1 MSRRSANTAEAL
13 VDPTVAPAASPTTL
27 PAAPAANDPGPR
39 RVPTTDGRHSVCDID
54 GSPIDPADYLPFV
67 RKVASRMARQLPSH
81 VSLDDLVGAGTL
93 GLLDAMRRYAP
104 DRGTRF
110 ETFAEFR
117 IKGAIL
123 DELRR
128 YDMMARNARLT
139 SKKIAREIQ
148 ALTARLGRPPEEHEI
163 AQAMDMTVRDYRAL
177 VQRIGHVRVVSL
189 DDLSSGGADGQGRRF
204 ELPGRDAGPEE
215 HAARRQMIEHLHRV
229 IEKLPP
235 RQQMILDM
243 YYQRGMTLKQIGM
256 DVGVTE
262 SRVCQIVGEA
272 TKKLRV
278 LLRRELGRGQ

>member
-1 MSRRSANTAEAL
+1 MS
-13 VDPTVAPAASPTTL
+13 APAARK
-27 PAAPAANDPGPR
+27 PAAKASPPPAADPATAANIAPDPAVGLTVSDPAQA
-39 RVPTTDGRHSVCDID
+39 PANTD
-54 GSPIDPADYLPFV
+54 PAIDPTEYLDFV
-67 RKVASRMARQLPSH
+67 RKIASRMARHLPSH
-81 VSLDDLVGAGTL
+81 VCLDDLIGAGTL

-139 SKKIAREIQ
+139 TKKIARQIQ
-148 ALTARLGRPPEEHEI
+148 ELTAKLGRPPEEHEI
-163 AQAMDMTVRDYRAL
+163 AGAMDMSVRDYRAL
-177 VQRIGHVRVVSL
+177 VRRIGHVRVVSL
-189 DDLSSGGADGQGRRF
+189 DDLSSGGPDGQRRRF
-204 ELPGRDAGPEE
+204 EIPGRAAGPEE
-215 HAARRQMIEHLHRV
+215 QAARRQMVEHLYRV
-229 IEKLPP
+229 MDKLPP
-235 RQQMILDM
+235 RQQMILEM
-243 YYQRGMTLKQIGM
+243 YYQRGMTLKQIGL

-272 TKKLRV
+272 TKKLRI